1 MSVTPDSTLAN
12 SEQLIADLQRQ
23 LPEREAELTK
33 ARELQTATAEV
44 SQVINSS
51 LGDRMPV
58 FDAILERAHTLCGGA
73 SGGLVVIEGDRARA
87 VAVHAEPKF
96 AEYWM
101 QQGWFRS
108 PNPENFARLQRGEPI
123 RFRVGGGAQPQN

>member
-1 MSVTPDSTLAN
+1 
-12 SEQLIADLQRQ
+12 
-23 LPEREAELTK
+23 
-33 ARELQTATAEV
+33 
-44 SQVINSS
+44 
-51 LGDRMPV
+51 MPV

-87 VAVHAEPKF
+87 VAVHGEPKF

-123 RFRVGGGAQPQN
+123 RFRVGGGAQPQT

>member
-1 MSVTPDSTLAN
+1 
-12 SEQLIADLQRQ
+12 
-23 LPEREAELTK
+23 
-33 ARELQTATAEV
+33 
-44 SQVINSS
+44 
-51 LGDRMPV
+51 MPV

-87 VAVHAEPKF
+87 VAVHGEPKF

-108 PNPENFARLQRGEPI
+108 PNPENLARLQRGELI
-123 RFRVGGGAQPQN
+123 RCRVGGGAQPQN